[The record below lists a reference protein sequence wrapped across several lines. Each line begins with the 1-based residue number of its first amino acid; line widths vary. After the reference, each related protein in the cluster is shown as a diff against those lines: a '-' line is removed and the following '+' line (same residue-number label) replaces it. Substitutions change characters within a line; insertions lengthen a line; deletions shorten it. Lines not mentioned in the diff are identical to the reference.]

1 MQPMEH
7 PSEPATPDNHFES
20 GSYQSFPPLANP
32 DRSFPLSYPAENR
45 PSASSSALLRVGLPL
60 FSLAVS
66 IVVYAWIFSWEL
78 SLGIIA
84 LLFVHE
90 IGHYVVIRA
99 KGLPAS
105 LPVFIPLV
113 GAYVAMRRMP
123 DSVRDEAEIAIAGP
137 AVGALSG
144 IACYL
149 LYQWTQEPNLLL
161 LARLA
166 FLLNL
171 INLVPIAPLDGGRIV
186 GAISR
191 WIWVLGLGFIA
202 VGFFYT
208 NDPVIRLVLLGLG
221 WLGFLQLRSRFRGS
235 GAGLSASYY
244 RIGLPLR
251 IYITLLYL
259 GLIASL
265 VLGFLASEQT
275 PGSIPAFHLSLSSL
289 VY

>member
-1 MQPMEH
+1 MEH
-7 PSEPATPDNHFES
+7 PSKPTAPNSHFES
-20 GSYQSFPPLANP
+20 NHYPGFP
-32 DRSFPLSYPAENR
+32 PLSYPAEAR
-45 PSASSSALLRVGLPL
+45 PPASSSAVLRVGLPL
-60 FSLAVS
+60 FSLVAS

-90 IGHYVVIRA
+90 IGHYIVIRA

-123 DSVRDEAEIAIAGP
+123 ASVRDEAEIAIAGP

-149 LYQWTQEPNLLL
+149 LYQWTQEPSLLL

-171 INLVPIAPLDGGRIV
+171 INLIPIAPLDGGRIV

-191 WIWVLGLGFIA
+191 WIWVLGLILIA

-221 WLGFLQLRSRFRGS
+221 WLGFIQLRGRFRG
-235 GAGLSASYY
+235 GGLSASYY
-244 RIGLPLR
+244 RISLPLR
-251 IYITLLYL
+251 AYITLLYL
-259 GLIASL
+259 GLIVSL

-275 PGSIPAFHLSLSSL
+275 TGSMPVFHLSLSSL
-289 VY
+289 VH